1 MSKSGAAAHT
11 LPKCKFFNQLQFLH
25 EKVTN
30 CIKLYQTV
38 SNFSAT
44 TNMPE
49 ISLPSPASSEE
60 SRSNNTNQ
68 QQEPPL
74 TPVGQES
81 F

>member
-1 MSKSGAAAHT
+1 

-30 CIKLYQTV
+30 KETV

-49 ISLPSPASSEE
+49 ISLASPVSSEE

-81 F
+81 FREKPSSSG